1 MKGRKGFTLIE
12 LMVVILIVGILAA
25 VAVPIMRGRIDSA
38 KWSEGNAAAGAV
50 KSAVRAYIAEKGP
63 NFDYSGIETGLDTQS
78 TYEALGFSVTDLTGS
93 YFNQADYTV
102 SGVDAANGQCVV
114 SVGPSSQGDGPS
126 GTGSLAADGT
136 WTIAAA
142 P

>member
-1 MKGRKGFTLIE
+1 MKARKGFTLIE

-38 KWSEGNAAAGAV
+38 KWSEANAAAGAI

-63 NFDYSGIETGLDTQS
+63 NFDYSAIETGLDTQA
-78 TYEALGFSVTDLTGS
+78 TYEALGFTSLDLTGS

-102 SGVDAANGQCVV
+102 SSVLSAPGTCVV
-114 SVGPSSQGDGPS
+114 EAGPSTQADGPT
-126 GTGSLAADGT
+126 GTYQLQADGN
-136 WTIAAA
+136 WVKQ
-142 P
+142 

>member
-1 MKGRKGFTLIE
+1 MKGRKGFTF
-12 LMVVILIVGILAA
+12 
-25 VAVPIMRGRIDSA
+25 SA
-38 KWSEGNAAAGAV
+38 KWSEGNAAAGAI

-63 NFDYSGIETGLDTQS
+63 NFDYSGIETGLDTQA
-78 TYEALGFSVTDLTGS
+78 TYEALGFSNTDLTGS

-102 SGVDAANGQCVV
+102 SGVDAALGQCVV
-114 SVGPSSQGDGPS
+114 SVTSTAADGPA

-136 WTIAAA
+136 WAVAA